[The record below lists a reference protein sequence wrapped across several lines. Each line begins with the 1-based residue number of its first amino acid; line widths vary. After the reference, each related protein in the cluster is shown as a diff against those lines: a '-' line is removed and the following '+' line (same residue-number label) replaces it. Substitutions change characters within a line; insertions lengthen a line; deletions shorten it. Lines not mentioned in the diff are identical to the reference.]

1 MLRAMF
7 EVFELPFVQR
17 GVWEVLLLAVGAG
30 LIGTWIVLRG
40 LAFYAHAVGTA
51 TFPGLVLADGLG
63 FAATLGAAGTGLL
76 VAIGVGLLGRRATRT
91 GRDGDRYDATTALVL
106 CGALALGVI
115 LASDVFASGANVET
129 LLFGSLLVID
139 DADLV
144 LAGVASAVVLAA
156 TVLLEPRWLAT
167 GFDPAAARALGARSS
182 LPDVLLLGLVGLVAV
197 SVLSAVGAL
206 LATALL
212 VVPAATTRLLVRRL
226 RTWQVATVLLVAVE
240 GVAGLWLS
248 VETNA
253 PPGATIAV
261 LSGGV
266 FVLAALVRAGRGR
279 VGGRG
284 VVAVGAA
291 AALAA
296 GAAGCGDGT
305 GGAEGTAIKVVATT
319 TQVADFAR
327 NVGGDRVQVVQLL
340 QPNSDPHDYEPRPQD
355 LRDATGAKLLLV
367 SGDDLDGW
375 ATEVAKQVGLRDDV
389 VDVGAGRPVELEGGH
404 DHHEVEE
411 EDEHAGEEGD
421 HDVDPHWW
429 HDPRNV
435 VSAIGVIAAALAKAD
450 PDGAAGYRERA
461 AGYTAEVR
469 AMDREVASC
478 LERVP
483 AAQRRLV
490 SDHDAF
496 GYLAHRYG
504 IETVG
509 AVIPST
515 TTQAQPSAGELT
527 SLARTV
533 EREGVRAIF
542 PESSLNP
549 KLAEAIARRTGAAV
563 AGTLFADT
571 LGPADGRGA
580 TYVAAARANADTLV
594 RGFTG
599 TAAGCAEA
607 R

>member
-1 MLRAMF
+1 MLRGVF
-7 EVFELPFVQR
+7 EVFQLPFVQR

-76 VAIGVGLLGRRATRT
+76 VAVGVGLLGRRALRT
-91 GRDGDRYDATTALVL
+91 GQDADRYDATTALVL

-115 LASDVFASGANVET
+115 LASDVFASGANIET

-144 LAGVASAVVLAA
+144 LAGVASLVVLAA
-156 TVLLEPRWLAT
+156 TVVLEPRWLAA

-182 LPDVLLLGLVGLVAV
+182 LPDVVLLGLVGLVAV

-212 VVPAATTRLLVRRL
+212 VVPAATTRLLAARL
-226 RTWQVATVLLVAVE
+226 RTWQVATILLVAVE

-261 LSGGV
+261 LSGVV

-279 VGGRG
+279 PVL
-284 VVAVGAA
+284 AAGAA
-291 AALAA
+291 AALAV
-296 GAAGCGDGT
+296 GAAGCGDGAS
-305 GGAEGTAIKVVATT
+305 GGADGAAIKVVATT

-340 QPNSDPHDYEPRPQD
+340 QPNSDPHDYEPRPRD
-355 LRDATGAKLLLV
+355 LRDATGAELVLV
-367 SGDDLDGW
+367 SGDDLDDW
-375 ATEVAKQVGLRDDV
+375 SSDVARQVGLEDRL
-389 VDVGAGRPVELEGGH
+389 VDVGAGRPVTLEGGH
-404 DHHEVEE
+404 AHEEGDE
-411 EDEHAGEEGD
+411 DDEHAGEEGG

-435 VSAIGVIAAALAKAD
+435 ESAAGVIAAALTEAD
-450 PDGAAGYRERA
+450 PAGAAGYAQRSRA
-461 AGYTAEVR
+461 YTARVR
-469 AMDREVASC
+469 ALDRRVAAC
-478 LERVP
+478 LDRIPE
-483 AAQRRLV
+483 AQRRLV

-496 GYLAHRYG
+496 GYLAHRYD
-504 IETVG
+504 IESVG

-527 SLARTV
+527 ALARTV
-533 EREGVRAIF
+533 EREKVRAIF

-549 KLAEAIARRTGAAV
+549 KLAEAVARRTGATV
-563 AGTLFADT
+563 AGTLYADT
-571 LGPADGRGA
+571 LGPAGGGGA
-580 TYVAAARANADTLV
+580 TYLDAAQANADTLV
-594 RGFTG
+594 RGFSGG
-599 TAAGCAEA
+599 TSGCPGAG
-607 R
+607 